1 MKTTMKYTIA
11 LLLLFVLDVGVA
23 MAQSGGTPKAITK
36 SQQTELDRLEKE
48 VVKAEETFANESELK
63 KLKDPAKSKI
73 MKRHE
78 DVRKSLEA
86 IIELQQ
92 KQLADCQEE
101 LAIFRFFS
109 NTEETIFADS
119 TLEWNGWSKKLTG
132 IFLTQYEV
140 ISKIHDVSVAISEV
154 ERTIDVKTEEARTDE
169 LNEEEKKNS
178 IVYAIRKRIYDKIG
192 PQIDEIEQM
201 DYRFLSDK
209 QKEYYKKLRG
219 RFNDILQE
227 YF

>member
-1 MKTTMKYTIA
+1 MKYTIA

>member
-1 MKTTMKYTIA
+1 MKTTMKYTVA
-11 LLLLFVLDVGVA
+11 LLLLFALGIGVA
-23 MAQSGGTPKAITK
+23 TAQSGATSKTSTK
-36 SQQTELDRLEKE
+36 SQLAELDRLEKE
-48 VVKAEETFANESELK
+48 VVKAEEAFVNESELK
-63 KLKDPAKSKI
+63 KLKNSAKSKI

-101 LAIFRFFS
+101 LVVFRFFS

-132 IFLTQYEV
+132 TFLTQYEV
-140 ISKIHDVSVAISEV
+140 ISKIRDVSVAISEV
-154 ERTIDVKTEEARTDE
+154 ERTINVKIEEARTDE